1 MSGYVILVILG
12 SALFH
17 ACWNAVI
24 KGGTDTLFETVMK
37 TGGGGI
43 VAGLCL
49 PFLPAP
55 APEAWP
61 YLAATVSIHIAYYL
75 CIAYAYRGADLGY
88 SYTIMR
94 GSAPLLTTLM
104 AVFVLGDALSA
115 GGWLGVILLSTGIL
129 TLTLDSLRR
138 GNFSLPVTLIAL
150 ANAMVIMGYTVVD
163 GTGVRLSGNHIS
175 YTCWVFFLNA
185 FPILLIAL
193 ALRKGDY
200 FRYVKKRWKYGLFG
214 GTCSF
219 IAYGLSLWGM
229 TRAPI
234 SMVAALRETSVI
246 FGMLLG
252 VVFLKETVT
261 APRIAAVILVLAGA
275 ASMKVLA

>member
-1 MSGYVILVILG
+1 MSGFVILVILG

-17 ACWNAVI
+17 ASWNAVI
-24 KGGTDTLFETVMK
+24 KGGSDKLFETVMK
-37 TGGGGI
+37 TSGGGI
-43 VAGLCL
+43 VAACFL

-61 YLAATVSIHIAYYL
+61 YLAGTVCIHIAYYL
-75 CIAYAYRGADLGY
+75 CIAYAYRGSDLSY
-88 SYTIMR
+88 AYTIMR
-94 GSAPLLTTLM
+94 GSSPLFTALM
-104 AVFVLGDALSA
+104 AVFVLGDHISA

-129 TLTLDSLRR
+129 TLTLDSIKR

-150 ANAMVIMGYTVVD
+150 ANALVIMSYTVVD
-163 GTGVRLSGNHIS
+163 GSGVRLSGNHVS

-185 FPILLIAL
+185 FPILFIAIL
-193 ALRKGDY
+193 LRKGEY

-229 TRAPI
+229 TKAPI

-252 VVFLKETVT
+252 VVFLKETIT
-261 APRIAAVILVLAGA
+261 LPRLAAVSLVLAGA
-275 ASMKVLA
+275 ISMKVLA